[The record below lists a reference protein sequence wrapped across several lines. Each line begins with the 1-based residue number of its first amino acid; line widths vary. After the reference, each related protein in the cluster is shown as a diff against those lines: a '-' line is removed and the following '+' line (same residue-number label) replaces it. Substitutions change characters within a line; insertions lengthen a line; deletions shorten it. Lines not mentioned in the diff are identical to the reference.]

1 MHFSLFHIYFF
12 SFPFGFH
19 LEALWSCI
27 CWNLFWCYYFW
38 NFFELPYVIEN
49 IDEEEESA
57 AEAWE
62 ALGHESDD
70 DDDDPLARMLHEA
83 MLQTTI
89 LS

>member
-1 MHFSLFHIYFF
+1 MNTSTL
-12 SFPFGFH
+12 ST
-19 LEALWSCI
+19 S
-27 CWNLFWCYYFW
+27 
-38 NFFELPYVIEN
+38 IEN